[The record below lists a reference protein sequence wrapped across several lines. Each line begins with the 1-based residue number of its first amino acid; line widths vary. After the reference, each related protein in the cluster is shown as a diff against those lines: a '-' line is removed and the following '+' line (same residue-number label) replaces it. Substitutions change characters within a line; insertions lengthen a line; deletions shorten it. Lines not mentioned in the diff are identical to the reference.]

1 MKESAEFLL
10 KGRLPFL
17 LLGAATLAVWAQ
29 TVGFGF
35 VWDDDF
41 FIRDL
46 PSIRS
51 LRHVPEMFYRLD
63 AQSTVPDGF
72 VLFRPIRTAHY
83 ALLHLLG
90 GSVVPQP
97 WIYHLA
103 NVLWH
108 GAVAM
113 MLFAVSTLLLPQL
126 HSKLTEAEVRRWSF
140 FIALAFAVHPVVS
153 EVVCWAKS
161 LDDILAA
168 FFTLAAFWQLLQPPG
183 NRFGLWR
190 ALLFFALAIY
200 SKESAVPFAII
211 PFVIFRR
218 IHRMPWKESAI
229 RTACFLAVA
238 ALYTVHRHMVIG
250 RTSQTEPISG
260 TYGQTLLDMLPIVL
274 KYFRL
279 LLGIQ
284 PFFIDY
290 TYLRGGYSVA
300 SVEVLGGLALLL
312 VLVFAGVLAWR
323 KEGTA
328 LIGFGLLWT
337 GLFLFPVSN
346 LLPMMQYMAER
357 FLYLPLIGWLIAL
370 AATGLMLRRRKGA
383 ALVSLVVVLMWGGT
397 AWGRSWIWKDDVTL
411 FVRSAQEGPRTPRV
425 QQNAVAAILKLPNV
439 QQVFSCDRAANILSF
454 RSSADAAARESALRT
469 FEAAQQLFPDDPDIL
484 SCHGICLTTCGLP
497 EKGLPF
503 LARATELRP
512 QNLAYLLNLARAGLD
527 AKQFPLA
534 KSALEKA
541 SALAP
546 ENPAVL
552 QLRFKHCWLGED
564 YASARQIMLR
574 LKQIAPTDE
583 NARWLYSVEEK
594 LRAARENHN
603 SDPRGQSSER

>member
-1 MKESAEFLL
+1 MKKGAEFLL
-10 KGRLPFL
+10 KGRRPFL
-17 LLGAATLAVWAQ
+17 LLGLATLAVWAQ
-29 TVGFGF
+29 TVRFGF
-35 VWDDDF
+35 VWDDDY

-46 PSIRS
+46 QSIRS

-72 VLFRPIRTAHY
+72 VLFRPIRTLHY
-83 ALLHLLG
+83 ALLCSIG
-90 GSVVPQP
+90 GSDVPQP

-108 GAVAM
+108 GAAAM
-113 MLFAVSTLLLPQL
+113 MLFAALTLLLPRL
-126 HSKLTEAEVRRWSF
+126 HSKLTEAEARRWSF

-168 FFTLAAFWQLLQPPG
+168 FFTLAALWQLLQPPG
-183 NRFGLWR
+183 DKFGLWR
-190 ALLFFALAIY
+190 ALLFFALALY

-211 PFVIFRR
+211 PLVIFRR
-218 IHRMPWKESAI
+218 IHRMPWKETVI
-229 RTACFLAVA
+229 RAAWFLGIA
-238 ALYTVHRHMVIG
+238 ALYTVHRHLVIG

-260 TYGQTLLDMLPIVL
+260 TYGQTLLDMLPIAL

-279 LLGIQ
+279 LLGIP

-290 TYLRGGYSVA
+290 TYLRGGYSLA
-300 SVEVLGGLALLL
+300 SLEVLGGLALLL
-312 VLVFAGVLAWR
+312 ALVLVGVLAWR
-323 KEGTA
+323 KQGTT

-370 AATGLMLRRRKGA
+370 ASVGLMLRQRKVA
-383 ALVSLVVVLMWGGT
+383 SVVSLAVVLVWGSV
-397 AWGRSWIWKDDVTL
+397 AWSRSWIWKDEVTL
-411 FVRSAQEGPRTPRV
+411 FVRSAQEGPPTSRV
-425 QQNAVAAILKLPNV
+425 QENAVAAILDLPNV
-439 QQVFSCDRAANILSF
+439 RQVFSYDRSANILSF
-454 RSSADAAARESALRT
+454 RSSAQAAARESALRT
-469 FEAAQQLFPDDPDIL
+469 FEAAQQLFPNDPVIL
-484 SCHGICLTTCGLP
+484 SCYGISLATCGQP

-503 LARATELRP
+503 LAKATELRP
-512 QNLAYLLNLARAGLD
+512 RNLAYLLNYARAGLD

-546 ENPAVL
+546 EDPAVL

-564 YASARQIMLR
+564 FASARQIMLR
-574 LKQIAPTDE
+574 LRQIAPTDE
-583 NARWLYSVEEK
+583 NARWLSSVEEK
-594 LRAARENHN
+594 LGAARESHN
-603 SDPRGQSSER
+603 GNSRG